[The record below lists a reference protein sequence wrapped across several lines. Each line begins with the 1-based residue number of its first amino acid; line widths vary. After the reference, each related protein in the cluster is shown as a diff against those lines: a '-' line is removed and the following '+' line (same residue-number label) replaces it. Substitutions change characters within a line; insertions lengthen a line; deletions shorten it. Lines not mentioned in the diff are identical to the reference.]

1 MTAPLVLTACRT
13 MVVLSCAW
21 TVSTLHSGL
30 TPMPSPALLS
40 RATGQKRP
48 LVAGRLGDPTPLC
61 CWSPVDCW
69 QRTCIVSW
77 VFVGAQRTVT
87 PVIITPG
94 HTGLGLCA
102 TVSTVLSR
110 CVPCLPNGS
119 FSMSLSHTLI
129 SLWNFF
135 SSFLFFS
142 FSFCCCCCC
151 CCCCCHVQ
159 VAKAEGAWEERQ
171 NSTEFGWWITKC
183 SPCSSLC
190 SYFLVSQKQRCKWQ
204 IKDCGKGQKI

>member
-1 MTAPLVLTACRT
+1 MTAPLVLMACRT

-48 LVAGRLGDPTPLC
+48 LAAGRLGDPTPLC

-119 FSMSLSHTLI
+119 SSMSLSHTLI
-129 SLWNFF
+129 SLWKIF
-135 SSFLFFS
+135 SLSFFLFLS
-142 FSFCCCCCC
+142 I
-151 CCCCCHVQ
+151 
-159 VAKAEGAWEERQ
+159 VAVAVVVV
-171 NSTEFGWWITKC
+171 
-183 SPCSSLC
+183 LC
-190 SYFLVSQKQRCKWQ
+190 RWQKQRVHEK
-204 IKDCGKGQKI
+204 KDKTVQSLVDASQSAVPVLLFVPISLCPRSRGVNHR